1 MTENDQLP
9 GQARDKCKD
18 HQQKAVFSQDGNVM
32 LKAPVFGTRN
42 AFCRQTRP
50 FAKTHSGQTQLH
62 FLKFP

>member
-42 AFCRQTRP
+42 AFCRQNPTICQD
-50 FAKTHSGQTQLH
+50 TLGTNTT
-62 FLKFP
+62 